1 MNVLGEKNE
10 EDAYAYHYK
19 DKSGIILEQN
29 QTDTLKKSIKI
40 RYASKGRP

>member
-29 QTDTLKKSIKI
+29 QTDTLKNIKI